1 MEELSP
7 GGLRSDSGW
16 GCMIRSGQML
26 MANALTL
33 QRLGRQWRWRGSG
46 KDGRS
51 ITPYHQA
58 IKLTMIWHTSNMI
71 YKLKQLLYHSQ
82 SDSSRMHRRR
92 NDVDVTTATS
102 ALEMQEEME
111 HRRILRLFGDSRRC
125 PLSVHNL
132 CDAAAKGKTHTMI
145 WEKF

>member
-1 MEELSP
+1 M
-7 GGLRSDSGW
+7 
-16 GCMIRSGQML
+16 
-26 MANALTL
+26 NA
-33 QRLGRQWRWRGSG
+33 
-46 KDGRS
+46 
-51 ITPYHQA
+51 IN
-58 IKLTMIWHTSNMI
+58 LTMNMI
-71 YKLKQLLYHSQ
+71 YKLKQLFYHSHPQ
-82 SDSSRMHRRR
+82 SDPSRLQRRR

-145 WEKF
+145 WGKF

>member
-71 YKLKQLLYHSQ
+71 FKLEQLL
-82 SDSSRMHRRR
+82 HRI
-92 NDVDVTTATS
+92 TTLAHYQIHRGCSGGEMTS
-102 ALEMQEEME
+102 
-111 HRRILRLFGDSRRC
+111 
-125 PLSVHNL
+125 
-132 CDAAAKGKTHTMI
+132 K
-145 WEKF
+145 

>member
-1 MEELSP
+1 M
-7 GGLRSDSGW
+7 
-16 GCMIRSGQML
+16 
-26 MANALTL
+26 N
-33 QRLGRQWRWRGSG
+33 
-46 KDGRS
+46 
-51 ITPYHQA
+51 
-58 IKLTMIWHTSNMI
+58 LTMIWHTLNMI
-71 YKLKQLLYHSQ
+71 YKLKQLFYHSHPQ
-82 SDSSRMHRRR
+82 SDPSRQHKRR
-92 NDVDVTTATS
+92 NDFEVTTATS